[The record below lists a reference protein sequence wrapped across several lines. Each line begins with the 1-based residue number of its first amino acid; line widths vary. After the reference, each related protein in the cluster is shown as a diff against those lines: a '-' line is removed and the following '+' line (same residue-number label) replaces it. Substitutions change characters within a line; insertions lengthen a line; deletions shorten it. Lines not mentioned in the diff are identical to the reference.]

1 MNREELIDLL
11 KYAYK
16 SFYLRP
22 KMVMKNMAYTH
33 SPVDFFRKAR
43 AGLKML
49 RI

>member
-1 MNREELIDLL
+1 MKREELVDLL

-22 KMVMKNMAYTH
+22 RMVMKNMAYTH
-33 SPVDFFRKAR
+33 SPLDLLRKAR
-43 AGLKML
+43 VGLKML